1 MATGLLIH
9 GIIFLVLPLYS
20 SWLRMTIN
28 GTAMKIWRD
37 GITMEAG
44 KTSKAFEARQARIA
58 FETSI
63 GSQHLKRSKDV
74 KEWSKFPEFFFEGIS
89 GQTHTNQSGDG
100 SVGGGDGM
108 VASVH
113 PPPPPPPVP
122 PPSTEPTIK
131 VKITDKIELLE
142 VLTSLE
148 DYHSY

>member
-1 MATGLLIH
+1 ME
-9 GIIFLVLPLYS
+9 LYFWYYLCIVS
-20 SWLRMTIN
+20 CQRMTIN

-37 GITMEAG
+37 SITMEAG
-44 KTSKAFEARQARIA
+44 KASKAFEARQARIA

-89 GQTHTNQSGDG
+89 GQTQTNQSGDG
-100 SVGGGDGM
+100 SDGGGDGM

-113 PPPPPPPVP
+113 PPPPPPPAP

-131 VKITDKIELLE
+131 VKITDKNRIAGGCNKFGRLPQLLKQ
-142 VLTSLE
+142 
-148 DYHSY
+148 DC